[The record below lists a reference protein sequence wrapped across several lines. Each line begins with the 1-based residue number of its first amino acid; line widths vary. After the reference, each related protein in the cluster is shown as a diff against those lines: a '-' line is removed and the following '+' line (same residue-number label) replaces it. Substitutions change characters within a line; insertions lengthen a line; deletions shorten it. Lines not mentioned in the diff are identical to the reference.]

1 MKVKEYNEMMAYLT
15 RRKPEVKK
23 PKEKTLKE
31 KPLTKPEI
39 NIVDHINR
47 TMHMYEDEPLN
58 ENNKRRDHW
67 EHLKKTGKLLEPNK
81 AELQQLKADRKVRD
95 QLLKRTEKPIV
106 APIIDIAGFSRDL
119 RRMDEIINSPKPEYK
134 PPKQEK
140 LEGIENILGIKA
152 PK

>member
-1 MKVKEYNEMMAYLT
+1 MKVSEYNQMMAYLT
-15 RRKPEVKK
+15 RKKPEVKRVPKVKVEK
-23 PKEKTLKE
+23 PKVDM
-31 KPLTKPEI
+31 
-39 NIVDHINR
+39 VDHINR
-47 TMHMYEDEPLN
+47 TLHMYEGEPLN

-67 EHLKKTGKLLEPNK
+67 EHLKKTGKLLEPTK
-81 AELQQLKADRKVRD
+81 QEEQRLKADKAVRNG
-95 QLLKRTEKPIV
+95 LLKRTEKPIP
-106 APIIDIAGFSRDL
+106 APTIDIAGFSRDL

>member
-1 MKVKEYNEMMAYLT
+1 MKIKEYNEMMAYLT
-15 RRKPEVKK
+15 RKKPEVKRVPKVKVEK
-23 PKEKTLKE
+23 PKVDM
-31 KPLTKPEI
+31 
-39 NIVDHINR
+39 VDHINR
-47 TMHMYEDEPLN
+47 TLHMYEGEPLN

-67 EHLKKTGKLLEPNK
+67 EHLKKTGKLLEPTK
-81 AELQQLKADRKVRD
+81 QEEQRLKADKAVRNG
-95 QLLKRTEKPIV
+95 LLKRTEKPIP
-106 APIIDIAGFSRDL
+106 APTIDIAGFSRDL

>member
-1 MKVKEYNEMMAYLT
+1 MKIKEYNEMMAYLT
-15 RRKPEVKK
+15 RKKPEVKK
-23 PKEKTLKE
+23 PTEKTLKE

-106 APIIDIAGFSRDL
+106 APTIDIAGFSRDL
-119 RRMDEIINSPKPEYK
+119 RRMEEIINSPKPEYK

-140 LEGIENILGIKA
+140 LEGIENVLGIKA

>member
-1 MKVKEYNEMMAYLT
+1 MKIKEYNEMMAYLT

-23 PKEKTLKE
+23 PKEKTL
-31 KPLTKPEI
+31 TKQEL
-39 NIVDHINR
+39 NMVDHINR
-47 TMHMYEDEPLN
+47 VQHMYEDAPLN

-67 EHLKKTGKLLEPNK
+67 EHLKKTGKLLEPTK
-81 AELQQLKADRKVRD
+81 QEEQRLKADKAVRN

-106 APIIDIAGFSRDL
+106 APTIDIAGFSRDL
-119 RRMDEIINSPKPEYK
+119 RRMEEIINSPKPEYK

-140 LEGIENILGIKA
+140 LEGIENVLGIKA